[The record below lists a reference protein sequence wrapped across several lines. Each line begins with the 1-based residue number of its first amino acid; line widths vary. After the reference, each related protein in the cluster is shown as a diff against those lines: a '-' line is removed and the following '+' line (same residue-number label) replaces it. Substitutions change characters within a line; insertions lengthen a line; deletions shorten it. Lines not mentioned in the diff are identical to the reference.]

1 MSILLQTIAAVAPIV
16 PKLPFWEVTGAAG
29 LVVILLWIIYLFVT
43 KISQSKK
50 KDATETQFE
59 MIKQNLKDLKD
70 EVNEIGEKGQNTRSN
85 LDVFK
90 AHYESEERFKK
101 NIEKRIEKMEKVIYG
116 NGQKSI
122 MTRIELLERD
132 VENLDKIKNVRKRTT

>member
-1 MSILLQTIAAVAPIV
+1 
-16 PKLPFWEVTGAAG
+16 
-29 LVVILLWIIYLFVT
+29 
-43 KISQSKK
+43 
-50 KDATETQFE
+50 